1 MLRHCYSA
9 EAPRRDLRTRR
20 AAPTNTD
27 LLGLYAKNWQM
38 QRALAADSRRMRS
51 HISWD
56 YVKANA
62 RPLRL
67 RLRRRSPSSGSTL
80 ADAAKMLKDR
90 DTVEE
95 RGR

>member
-1 MLRHCYSA
+1 VLRHIYRA
-9 EAPRRDLRTRR
+9 DVPRRDLRTRQ

-27 LLGLYAKNWQM
+27 LLGLYTKISQM
-38 QRALAADSRRMRS
+38 QRALAVNSRCMRMD
-51 HISWD
+51 ISWD

-62 RPLRL
+62 RPLSL
-67 RLRRRSPSSGSTL
+67 RLHGRSASSGSTL

-95 RGR
+95 RRQ